1 MSTESNFFKS
11 VGALAL
17 ATGLL
22 LLVPLVGMQFSDE
35 IVWTLS
41 DFIIAGVL
49 LFGTGLAYTVVTHIL
64 APLKGD
70 NLIYRVAVGL
80 ALLTGLFLVW
90 ANLAVGVIGS
100 EDNPANLMY
109 YGVIAVGLI
118 GAAWSRFKPLG
129 MMRTM
134 FAMAIAQSLIA
145 AIALLSG
152 MHLSPVSSIPEIIN
166 VNGFF
171 VTLFV
176 VSALLFRHAA
186 QEQVESESSPSL

>member
-1 MSTESNFFKS
+1 MSTDSNFFKS

-22 LLVPLVGMQFSDE
+22 LLIPLVGMRFSDE
-35 IVWTLS
+35 IVWTVS
-41 DFIIAGVL
+41 DFIIAGAL
-49 LFGTGLAYTVVTHIL
+49 IFGTGLAYTIVTQIL
-64 APLKGD
+64 APRKGD
-70 NLIYRVAVGL
+70 SLVYRVAVGL

-90 ANLAVGVIGS
+90 ANLAVGIIGS

-118 GAAWSRFKPLG
+118 GAAWTRFKPIG
-129 MMRTM
+129 MVRTM
-134 FAMAIAQSLIA
+134 FAMAIAQALIA
-145 AIALLSG
+145 AIALFAG
-152 MHLSPVSSIPEIIN
+152 MHLSSVSSITEIIN

-186 QEQVESESSPSL
+186 LEQAKSESSPSP